1 MPKRKLAKI
10 KSYVYYNSLI
20 SIGEIP
26 ESRNSKTSKYLV
38 RMENIEQTLILKPC
52 ASPLFEF
59 SDLKE
64 SLFFIREIEEENVS
78 YLQNESLN
86 SFKDEIMDEKKVNYG
101 QHFILQHMISR
112 KFICI
117 EKLPN
122 NNYNLKLTSNKNNAV
137 PFCLKRI
144 QEARTFQ
151 EFLTF
156 KQSFYINIYI
166 KEKDKYYFINIANEK
181 EQKKSLDYDID
192 SAILEQPFN
201 NFISNENIINEGGD
215 YSTDNEQK
223 DETKI
228 NNEDYSELY
237 IDKNAKTKYLFINQS
252 WYVKEKEKLFS
263 SQIVNIVFINSNL
276 YKDNNKESPMEEKE
290 EQLMLSAEFLDN
302 VYEEEIN
309 DLNQGPE
316 DTNSDK
322 NIDENNNDENKGLI
336 NQTDIKKNRMNQKMN
351 QQIKI
356 KLIPYEN
363 EFYKHVMNNCFWVI
377 EEEES
382 DNKNKIEKTPLK
394 QGCQIKIK
402 NVLLGL
408 YLKVKKKG
416 DGEGIEIIKDNK
428 NINNDNNIISN
439 KKFENE
445 EENEYEFELVDGETL
460 IENSFFCSNFKL
472 FYYNMNEESKYM
484 DFKGKYSLNSIFKEN
499 NENFDFEEMNNYFQ
513 PLSLYIDVEKKYTL
527 LMKNEDD
534 FAFELK
540 KVDIFEAS
548 HVIYI
553 KKIIENL
560 NLFLDKFKNKEIEI
574 NNAIK
579 IILLNISFFMNYLLN
594 IEYIFRD
601 ENYDINLPIEQRQL
615 ILDNYGILKSI
626 TKIAEILN
634 QSIKEMNINSKNK
647 ELFYFNN
654 NLFKNQDYQYRTNSG
669 KFNLNN
675 SITKGIQ
682 KVVKTIL
689 EFLKYFSKDNEEIKE
704 KVFLDLDV
712 ILELAENIFITDR
725 SILLNFL
732 FKLIKDSEVIQ
743 EYITGGRLNLIFTC

>member
-1 MPKRKLAKI
+1 MSKRKLAKI

-26 ESRNSKTSKYLV
+26 ETGNSKTSKYLV
-38 RMENIEQTLILKPC
+38 RMENIEQSLILKPC
-52 ASPLFEF
+52 SSPLSEF

-64 SLFFIREIEEENVS
+64 SLFFIREIEEENIS

-122 NNYNLKLTSNKNNAV
+122 NNYNLKLTSDKNIAV

-144 QEARTFQ
+144 QEARTSQ

-166 KEKDKYYFINIANEK
+166 KEKDKYYYINIANEK

-192 SAILEQPFN
+192 SAILDQNFN
-201 NFISNENIINEGGD
+201 NFISNENIINEGGE
-215 YSTDNEQK
+215 YSNEDEKK
-223 DETKI
+223 DENKN
-228 NNEDYSELY
+228 NNEDYSELC
-237 IDKNAKTKYLFINQS
+237 IDKNAKTKYLFINQT

-263 SQIVNIVFINSNL
+263 SQIINIVFINSNL
-276 YKDNNKESPMEEKE
+276 YKDNNNENQMEEKE

-302 VYEEEIN
+302 AYEEEIN
-309 DLNQGPE
+309 DVNQGPE
-316 DTNSDK
+316 DTNSDQ
-322 NIDENNNDENKGLI
+322 NINENNNL
-336 NQTDIKKNRMNQKMN
+336 NQMDKKKNIMN

-363 EFYKHVMNNCFWVI
+363 EFYKHVMKNCFWVF

-382 DNKNKIEKTPLK
+382 DNKNKMEKNPLK

-416 DGEGIEIIKDNK
+416 EGIESIKDNK
-428 NINNDNNIISN
+428 NINNDNNIIPN
-439 KKFENE
+439 KRLENE
-445 EENEYEFELVDGETL
+445 EENEYEFELVDGEAL
-460 IENSFFCSNFKL
+460 IDNSFFCSNFKI
-472 FYYNMNEESKYM
+472 FYYNMNEETKYM
-484 DFKGKYSLNSIFKEN
+484 DFKGKYSLSSIFKEN
-499 NENFDFEEMNNYFQ
+499 NKNEDFDFEEMNNYFQ
-513 PLSLYIDVEKKYTL
+513 PLSIYIDVEKKYTL
-527 LMKNEDD
+527 LSKNEDD
-534 FAFELK
+534 YIFELK

-579 IILLNISFFMNYLLN
+579 NILLNISFFMNYLLN

-601 ENYDINLPIEQRQL
+601 ENYDINFPIEQRQL
-615 ILDNYGILKSI
+615 ILENYGILKSI
-626 TKIAEILN
+626 IKIAEILN

-647 ELFYFNN
+647 DLFNFNNN
-654 NLFKNQDYQYRTNSG
+654 NLFKNKDYQYKTISG

-675 SITKGIQ
+675 SIIKSIQ

-689 EFLKYFSKDNEEIKE
+689 EFLKYF
-704 KVFLDLDV
+704 
-712 ILELAENIFITDR
+712 
-725 SILLNFL
+725 
-732 FKLIKDSEVIQ
+732 
-743 EYITGGRLNLIFTC
+743 